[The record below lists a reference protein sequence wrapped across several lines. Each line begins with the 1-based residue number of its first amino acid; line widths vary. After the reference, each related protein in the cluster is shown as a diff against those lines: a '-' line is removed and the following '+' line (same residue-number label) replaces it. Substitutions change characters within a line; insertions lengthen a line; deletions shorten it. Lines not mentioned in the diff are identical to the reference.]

1 MGRILLGRIQTH
13 QQIDAVLASQGSVLH
28 PLAARREDVLALAG
42 RGLHVG
48 QAEGAQVLHALL
60 HLQLVALPRCKN
72 GRKKGKAALVMWH
85 ISCTRQPN
93 VLYMI
98 KRSS

>member
-60 HLQLVALPRCKN
+60 HLQLVALPR
-72 GRKKGKAALVMWH
+72 
-85 ISCTRQPN
+85 
-93 VLYMI
+93 
-98 KRSS
+98 